1 MTQKTKIEELENKIK
16 RLEQRISLLEAAL
29 DQLIPERR
37 QGAD

>member
-1 MTQKTKIEELENKIK
+1 MTQKIKIKELENKIK
-16 RLEQRISLLEAAL
+16 RLEQRINLLEAAL

>member
-1 MTQKTKIEELENKIK
+1 MTQKTKIKELENKIK